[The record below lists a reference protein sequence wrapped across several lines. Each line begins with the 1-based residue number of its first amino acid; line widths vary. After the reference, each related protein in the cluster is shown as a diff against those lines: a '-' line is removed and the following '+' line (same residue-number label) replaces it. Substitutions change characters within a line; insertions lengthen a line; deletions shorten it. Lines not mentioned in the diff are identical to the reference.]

1 MMSGHLQIEGSFSL
15 DLPDISTGNGI
26 VEALIGLRVNLVTWM
41 VRRAGLEVDCY
52 PLRQIVNLE
61 PSFQHKCSAVLLFI
75 FDSEFIRCRGF
86 AQNKKSL
93 CFGQKQ

>member
-41 VRRAGLEVDCY
+41 VRRAG
-52 PLRQIVNLE
+52 
-61 PSFQHKCSAVLLFI
+61 
-75 FDSEFIRCRGF
+75 
-86 AQNKKSL
+86 
-93 CFGQKQ
+93 